1 MLEKFGITTRK
12 LGVTAHGLRHE
23 ALIDEFMART
33 GQPPPVRG
41 GANMSAEVERA
52 ARLAVSRLAGHAR
65 KRASN
70 AYLGAVLNRRVP
82 RPSDGGDPSS
92 SLPP

>member
-1 MLEKFGITTRK
+1 
-12 LGVTAHGLRHE
+12 
-23 ALIDEFMART
+23 
-33 GQPPPVRG
+33 
-41 GANMSAEVERA
+41 MSAEIEKD

-82 RPSDGGDPSS
+82 VPPTGGDPSS
-92 SLPP
+92 SPPLDEAV

>member
-1 MLEKFGITTRK
+1 MKFGITTRK

-23 ALIDEFMART
+23 ALIDEFVART
-33 GQPPPVRG
+33 GQQPPVRG
-41 GANMSAEVERA
+41 GTNMPAEIEKD

-70 AYLGAVLNRRVP
+70 AYLGQSAVMRSKVRK
-82 RPSDGGDPSS
+82 PSD
-92 SLPP
+92 PPVS